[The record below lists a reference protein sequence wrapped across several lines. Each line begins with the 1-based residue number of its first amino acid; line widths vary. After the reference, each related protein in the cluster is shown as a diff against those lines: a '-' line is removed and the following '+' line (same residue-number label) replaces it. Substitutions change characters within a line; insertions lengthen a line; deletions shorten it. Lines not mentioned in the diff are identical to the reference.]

1 LAPGLGIEPRL
12 TESKSVVL
20 PLHNPGTKKQDRIKL
35 VLPLHQTFRIRS
47 RTVPLLLQSIVV
59 YCLLW
64 LSLNWYP
71 ESDSNRHFT
80 VSKTADSTRLAYR
93 GIIWC
98 NLEESNLFQRCF
110 KPPLWPHQ
118 LKLHYTWSPMK
129 DSNLRSPRSKQGGL
143 AASLM
148 RDKIIWGERGNRTLA
163 YCFTDSSATTT
174 LLTPLIGSS
183 YKVWTC
189 DLHDVNVLLYHWAKE
204 LYVGVPTRTRT

>member
-1 LAPGLGIEPRL
+1 MAFVYVCYHYTRAPKNILLCCRFCQFIVLQPHDAMTTMLPHCSVPPLLRASGI
-12 TESKSVVL
+12 
-20 PLHNPGTKKQDRIKL
+20 TKIKQDRIKL
-35 VLPLHQTFRIRS
+35 VLPLHQTLRLRS

-98 NLEESNLFQRCF
+98 NLEESNLFQRDF
-110 KPPLWPHQ
+110 NPPLWPHQ

-129 DSNLRSPRSKQGGL
+129 DSNLRFPRSKQGGI
-143 AASLM
+143 AASPM
-148 RDKIIWGERGNRTLA
+148 RDKNYLGWKGESNPRLLFHRQQC
-163 YCFTDSSATTT
+163 YHYTTNT
-174 LLTPLIGSS
+174 ID
-183 YKVWTC
+183 W
-189 DLHDVNVLLYHWAKE
+189 
-204 LYVGVPTRTRT
+204 